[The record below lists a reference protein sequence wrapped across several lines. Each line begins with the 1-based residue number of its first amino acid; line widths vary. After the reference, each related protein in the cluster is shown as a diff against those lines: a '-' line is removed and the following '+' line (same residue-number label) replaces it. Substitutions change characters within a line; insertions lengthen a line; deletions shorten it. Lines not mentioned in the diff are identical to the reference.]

1 MMGSVI
7 GYRKSVGDR
16 IFNFINYV
24 LLTAL
29 GFSTLYPFIYA
40 LVLSFN
46 DGHDAL
52 KGGIYFWP
60 RVFTLDNYNRAFQ
73 NPNILGAFKIS
84 VARTVLSIV
93 LSVFLTAL
101 LAYAISKKGLPGRR
115 YFVFFFYFTMLFNGG
130 LIPRY
135 VLYRELNLI
144 NNFWIYVLPG
154 LYSFYNAIVIKTY
167 FDGIPDSLS
176 EAAEIDGCSE
186 LQIFFRI
193 MLPLSMPVLATISL
207 FVGVGSWN
215 DWFTGE
221 YFVTK
226 QELIPAATL
235 LNKLLSE
242 ATFESSIGADGFE
255 NVNEALRMNSNVTPE
270 SLRMTFLIIITVP
283 ILCIYPFLQKYF
295 VKGVM
300 IGSIKE

>member
-1 MMGSVI
+1 MAKI
-7 GYRKSVGDR
+7 AGYRQSIGEK
-16 IFNFINYV
+16 IFNIINYV
-24 LLTAL
+24 LLTLL

-46 DGHDAL
+46 DGNDAL
-52 KGGIYFWP
+52 KGGVYFWP
-60 RVFTLDNYNRAFQ
+60 RVFTLENYRKAFQ

-84 VARTVLSIV
+84 IGRTVLSIV
-93 LSVFLTAL
+93 FSVMLTAL
-101 LAYAISKKGLPGRR
+101 LAYAISKKGLPGRK
-115 YFVFFFYFTMLFNGG
+115 YFVFFFYFTMLFSGG

-135 VLYRELNLI
+135 VLYRQLGLI

-154 LYSFYNAIVIKTY
+154 LYSFYNAIIIKTY

-186 LQIFFRI
+186 LQTFFRI
-193 MLPLSMPVLATISL
+193 MLPLSMPVLATVSL

-221 YFVTK
+221 YFITK
-226 QELIPAATL
+226 PDLIPAATL

-242 ATFESSIGADGFE
+242 ATFESSIGANGFE
-255 NVNEALRMNSNVTPE
+255 NINEALQMSSNVTPE
-270 SLRMTFLIIITVP
+270 SLRMTFLIIITAP
-283 ILCIYPFLQKYF
+283 ILCIYPFLQKHF

-300 IGSIKE
+300 IGSVKA

>member
-1 MMGSVI
+1 MEKAA
-7 GYRKSVGDR
+7 GYRRTIGDR
-16 IFNFINYV
+16 IFDGINY
-24 LLTAL
+24 LLLSIL
-29 GFSTLYPFIYA
+29 GFTTLYPFIYA

-46 DGHDAL
+46 DGNDAL

-60 RVFTLDNYNRAFQ
+60 RKFTLDNYYKAFQ
-73 NPNILGAFKIS
+73 NPNISSAFQIS
-84 VARTVLSIV
+84 IARTVLSVV
-93 LSVFLTAL
+93 LSVFLTAM
-101 LAYAISKKGLPGRR
+101 LAYALSKKGMPGRK
-115 YFVFFFYFTMLFNGG
+115 YFVMFFYFTMLFGAG
-130 LIPRY
+130 LIPKY
-135 VLYRELNLI
+135 VIYRKMNLL

-154 LYSFYNAIVIKTY
+154 LYNFYNAIVMKTY

-186 LQIFFRI
+186 LQTFFRI
-193 MLPLSMPVLATISL
+193 ILPLSMPVLATISL

-221 YFVTK
+221 YFINK
-226 QELIPAATL
+226 PELVSAATL

-242 ATFESSIGADGFE
+242 ASFESSAGANGFE
-255 NVNEALRMNSNVTPE
+255 NINESIRQNSNVTPE
-270 SLRMTFLIIITVP
+270 ALRMTFLIILTVP

>member
-101 LAYAISKKGLPGRR
+101 LAYAISKKGLPGRK